1 MPDPCESYPMHHPH
15 RQLTAGLSFKPEYF
29 EAAHAC
35 GEAGLW
41 YEIHPENYMIGEGMI
56 AGGPRLAMLDAICE
70 RHPVSVHG
78 VGLSLAS
85 FDRPDTAHLQR
96 LAEVVRRTEAALV
109 SEHLAWSVVQGSYM
123 PDLLPFPRTTEAL
136 QCIARNID
144 ITQNALQRRILIENP
159 SLYVQLEHEYG
170 EAEFLAELANRTGC
184 GLLLDVNNAYI
195 SAHNLGSDVH
205 AYLDA
210 LPVQAIG
217 EIHLAGHAA
226 DENSA
231 SPLLIDTHAAP
242 VSEVVWSL
250 CERLI
255 ERIGPRPTL
264 IERDDNLPAFEEL
277 LVERQRAA
285 QVLSQPQE
293 QVHVCVA

>member
-1 MPDPCESYPMHHPH
+1 MTLLD
-15 RQLTAGLSFKPEYF
+15 RIAAGLSFKPEYF

-35 GEAGLW
+35 CEHGLW
-41 YEIHPENYMIGEGMI
+41 YEIHPENYMI
-56 AGGPRLAMLDAICE
+56 AGGPRLAMLDAICDK
-70 RHPVSVHG
+70 HPVSVHG

-85 FDRPDTAHLQR
+85 YERPDAAHLQR

-109 SEHLAWSVVQGSYM
+109 SEHLAWSVVQGSYL
-123 PDLLPFPRTTEAL
+123 PDLLPFPRTLEAL

-159 SLYVQLEHEYG
+159 SLYVRLEHDFS
-170 EAEFLAELANRTGC
+170 EAEFLTELVHRTGC

-195 SAHNLGSDVH
+195 SAHNLGTDVH

-217 EIHLAGHAA
+217 EIHLAGHAP
-226 DENSA
+226 DENAA

-242 VSEVVWSL
+242 VSENVWSL
-250 CERLI
+250 YEQLLQ
-255 ERIGPRPTL
+255 RIGPRPTL
-264 IERDDNLPAFEEL
+264 IERDDNLPEFSEL
-277 LVERQRAA
+277 LGERQRVA
-285 QVLSQPQE
+285 QLLDQKQE
-293 QVHVCVA
+293 RTHVRVA